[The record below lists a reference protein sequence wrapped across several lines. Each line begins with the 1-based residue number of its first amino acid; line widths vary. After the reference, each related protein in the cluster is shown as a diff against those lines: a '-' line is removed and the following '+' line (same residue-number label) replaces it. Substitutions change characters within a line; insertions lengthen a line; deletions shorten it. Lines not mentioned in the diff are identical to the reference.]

1 MSDWRQLT
9 RIIRHISH
17 MQQSRGWERRV
28 AEGPPC
34 VVLASPGMLQS
45 GTSRELLELWAPDP
59 KNGLIITG
67 FSVEGTL
74 ARVYLDCVCFRSLT
88 SCQGNN
94 KRTRRN
100 YDAQR
105 EYHTTQDLG
114 RLYLLLSSRRLHS
127 EL

>member
-74 ARVYLDCVCFRSLT
+74 ARVF
-88 SCQGNN
+88 
-94 KRTRRN
+94 
-100 YDAQR
+100 
-105 EYHTTQDLG
+105 
-114 RLYLLLSSRRLHS
+114 
-127 EL
+127 